1 MTHNPVQRFRQ
12 RKLSTRQ
19 SLLVLRQ
26 NEIDSPLED
35 GTQRH
40 IPRVETGVEKGE
52 EIVRLLFHV
61 FLKANINPLRKHR
74 NIIYKLPYRHR
85 RQQQLAEK

>member
-1 MTHNPVQRFRQ
+1 MAQSPIQRFRQ

-26 NEIDSPLED
+26 SEIDTSLDD

-52 EIVRLLFHV
+52 EVVR
-61 FLKANINPLRKHR
+61 
-74 NIIYKLPYRHR
+74 PY
-85 RQQQLAEK
+85 